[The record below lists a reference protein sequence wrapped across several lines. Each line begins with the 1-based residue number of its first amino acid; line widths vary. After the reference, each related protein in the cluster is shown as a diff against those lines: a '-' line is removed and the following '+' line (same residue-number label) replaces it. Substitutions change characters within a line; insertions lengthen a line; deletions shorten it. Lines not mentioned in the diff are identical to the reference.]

1 MVRQDRIEEDAVFV
15 LVVSFKAKRGKE
27 KDIERLFHEMT
38 RKVCLNEK
46 ETLNYDLHRKVSDAA
61 EFLLYERYTNRKAL
75 EVTHCSQAYFK
86 ELVEALPKYIDGEI
100 VKTEYELIEAK

>member
-1 MVRQDRIEEDAVFV
+1 MFV
-15 LVVSFKAKRGKE
+15 LVVSFRAKKGKE
-27 KDIERLFHEMT
+27 KEIEHLFHEMT

-46 ETLNYDLHRKVSDAA
+46 ETLNYDLHRKVGDAA

-75 EVTHCSQAYFK
+75 EVIHCSKPYFK
-86 ELVEALPKYIDGEI
+86 ELLEAMPNYVEGEI